1 MLVGAG
7 EATVKYHSCAVARL
21 IDVSRKQFVKHYGHL
36 DRARGVV

>member
-7 EATVKYHSCAVARL
+7 EAAVKYHSCAVARL
-21 IDVSRKQFVKHYGHL
+21 IAMSRKHEKHYDYL